1 MSFQKIRKN
10 LIELIPI
17 RGIRRKLHYKYGWF
31 PKNKVQPK
39 CQISSIRNLKLG
51 GEVYINNS
59 RLCCEGGLEIGYS
72 TRVGEGCLFLTT
84 NHNYKSQ
91 TVTPYDNIG
100 LLQKTVIGKNV
111 WIGARSIICPGVK
124 IDDGAIVA
132 MGSVVTKSV
141 SKCAIVGGNPA
152 KIIGWRDKELYDKLA
167 ILPKEDLPR
176 EWIRVEGF
184 KKYMD

>member
-1 MSFQKIRKN
+1 MSFQRIRKN

-17 RGIRRKLHYKYGWF
+17 RGFRRKLHYRYGWF
-31 PKNKVQPK
+31 PGNHVQPK

-51 GEVYINNS
+51 GNVYIGNS
-59 RLCCEGGLEIGYS
+59 RLCCEGGLEIGYN
-72 TRVGEGCLFLTT
+72 TRIGEGCFFLTT

-91 TVTPYDNIG
+91 TAMPYDNIG

-111 WIGARSIICPGVK
+111 WIGARSTICPGVK
-124 IDDGAIVA
+124 IEDGAIVA

-141 SKCAIVGGNPA
+141 PKCAIVGGNPA
-152 KIIGWRDKELYDKLA
+152 KIIAFRDKELYDKLA
-167 ILPKEDLPR
+167 DIKPTNLPR
-176 EWIRVEGF
+176 KWIRIEEF